1 VQNAGAS
8 PPANA
13 LQRLRQPLFKGAL
26 ALHLGRLPLLNVND
40 VVAADGVLLVV
51 SKNALEH
58 VLCNS
63 LALLTHSLL
72 HSPHVMGQ
80 QIASV

>member
-1 VQNAGAS
+1 
-8 PPANA
+8 
-13 LQRLRQPLFKGAL
+13 
-26 ALHLGRLPLLNVND
+26 
-40 VVAADGVLLVV
+40 VLLVV